1 MRPIVDDTCQTEKI
15 TWFTLVLHRVVFVDK
30 TSGGQARESNPG
42 AEGGGAWGGGVHRE
56 GVWGGGYAYTKMKEN
71 EQGPF
76 CSEKLQKNMGRG
88 QITLVL

>member
-30 TSGGQARESNPG
+30 TSGGAGARIESRRRG
-42 AEGGGAWGGGVHRE
+42 RWGVGRGCPPVR
-56 GVWGGGYAYTKMKEN
+56 GLGGGYAYTKMKEN